1 MCTAIICRN
10 GGTCEKGICHCE
22 PDFTG
27 LLCETGD
34 YFYRIMS
41 EKKNKCKEIF
51 NMAGS
56 VFVDLCDGINCQ
68 NSGECKAGVCECS
81 SAQYTGVH
89 CETGKILTIE
99 KLFEAEYFKIRW

>member
-1 MCTAIICRN
+1 MKREFAIVSQTSLAFSVKQVIISI
-10 GGTCEKGICHCE
+10 GLCH
-22 PDFTG
+22 
-27 LLCETGD
+27 
-34 YFYRIMS
+34 R
-41 EKKNKCKEIF
+41 KKYIKRVF
-51 NMAGS
+51 NMVGS